1 MATSLKIGERVGYLA
16 LLGDNDFL
24 VVGAVL
30 DVIQDG
36 LPGFPHPVIKV
47 EGKAGYVNA
56 SHCVR
61 LAKEA

>member
-1 MATSLKIGERVGYLA
+1 MGYLA